1 MAVLPDLSIGPVYN
15 VTPVLNKQPCHV
27 GSDWVMDSWSN
38 GSLSEGQGFWINWLE
53 TLLSQI
59 LANMCCPLPS
69 GESYIADSGSGLEM
83 MVLGESYADYIR
95 FRAWD
100 DVSRRELCWLG
111 VTSDCVNP
119 WWLCIFWN
127 HVNPWWLFFLR
138 TQTTHHSMS
147 IIISLFIYRATSRL
161 LLDKFLMQMEQCID
175 RQCDDVQCVPSFS
188 SIMCMSDYEV
198 IGIGFLILSS
208 MN

>member
-69 GESYIADSGSGLEM
+69 GESYIADSRSWLETMVLGESCSDSSSGLEM
-83 MVLGESYADYIR
+83 MVLGESYTDSGSALEMMVLGESYADSEWLQIID
-95 FRAWD
+95 WD
-100 DVSRRELCWLG
+100 EGSRRELCWFG
-111 VTSDCVNP
+111 VTPDCG
-119 WWLCIFWN
+119 
-127 HVNPWWLFFLR
+127 LR
-138 TQTTHHSMS
+138 WR
-147 IIISLFIYRATSRL
+147 F
-161 LLDKFLMQMEQCID
+161 
-175 RQCDDVQCVPSFS
+175 
-188 SIMCMSDYEV
+188 
-198 IGIGFLILSS
+198 
-208 MN
+208 